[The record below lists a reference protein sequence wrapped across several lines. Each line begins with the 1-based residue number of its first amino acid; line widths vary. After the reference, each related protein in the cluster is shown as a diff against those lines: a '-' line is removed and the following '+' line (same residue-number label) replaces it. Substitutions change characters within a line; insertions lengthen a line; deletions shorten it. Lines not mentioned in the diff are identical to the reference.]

1 MGDKMKK
8 ACLFVLLTIS
18 FFLFGCNPVSGNPDT
33 SSGNPDT
40 NSKPDSNS
48 KSDDYNLILDDL
60 SPWNDK
66 GEGTYNK
73 QTHQI
78 TITVQYSA
86 VQIWFNEG
94 FDASDYKYA
103 KVSYEKASQDFGL
116 VIADTSEPAG
126 EINTMCSAHVTDT
139 YLPLEGINKKSIR
152 KILIVKR
159 GDAEDLSL
167 TVKGICFTNALPEN
181 VPVIDKGNQKSFNST
196 ISAIDLVKNMQ
207 AGWNLGNTL
216 DSYADYT
223 ENHSIASETCW
234 GELYTT
240 KEIIDIGKNNGF
252 KTIRISCTWF
262 NHIIDDDYTI
272 DGNWMRRVKTIVDWA
287 IEDGY
292 YVILDDH
299 HSVREGMSKP
309 IKYGEGYIV
318 RNTQADITESE
329 AFLKAIWTQIATAF
343 NNSYNEHLIFE
354 TMNEPRN
361 PDDSHKHT
369 WQCGLKLDW
378 VDNSQCEECLADY
391 RILNEYNQICLNA
404 IRATGGN
411 NANRFIMIPSVCTGL
426 ETPMH
431 ELFELPEDSAE
442 DKLILTVHDYRMGV
456 NLDLLKSEFTDEMKS
471 EIDKSYED
479 LNEKFISKGIPVVVG
494 ETGALRKIDIKEK
507 VKWMDYFGSVAKNYG
522 ISIVYWECGG
532 TKDDD
537 FSIIDRK
544 NLCIRP
550 EQKAFAEALTKAF
563 E

>member
-1 MGDKMKK
+1 MKK
-8 ACLFVLLTIS
+8 ACLLVLLSIS
-18 FFLFGCNPVSGNPDT
+18 VLLFGCNPGSGNPD
-33 SSGNPDT
+33 SGNPGA
-40 NSKPDSNS
+40 NSEI
-48 KSDDYNLILDDL
+48 DDYYLNLDDL
-60 SPWNDK
+60 DPWNDK
-66 GEGTYNK
+66 GEGTYDK

-103 KVSYEKASQDFGL
+103 KVSYENASQDFGF
-116 VIADTSEPAG
+116 VIGDTSEPAG
-126 EINTMCSAHVTDT
+126 EINTMCSAHVADT

-159 GDAEDLSL
+159 GDTEDLSL
-167 TVKGICFTNALPEN
+167 IVKGICFTNALPEN

-196 ISAIDLVKNMQ
+196 ISAIDLVKNMK

-216 DSYADYT
+216 DAYADWT
-223 ENHSIASETCW
+223 ENHSITSETCW

-252 KTIRISCTWF
+252 KTMRISCTWF

-299 HSVREGMSKP
+299 HSVRMGMGTP
-309 IKYGEGYIV
+309 IDYGEGYIL
-318 RNTQADITESE
+318 RNNETDKAESK

-343 NNSYNEHLIFE
+343 NNTYDEHLIFE

-361 PDDSHKHT
+361 PEDSHEHT
-369 WQCGLKLDW
+369 WQCGLNLGW

-391 RILNEYNQICLNA
+391 SILNEYNQICLNA

-426 ETPMH
+426 ETSMH
-431 ELFELPEDSAE
+431 DLFELPEDSAE

-456 NLDLLKSEFTDEMKS
+456 NLNQLRSEFTDEMKS
-471 EIDKSYED
+471 EINKSYED

-494 ETGALRKIDIKEK
+494 ETGALRKIDIQER
-507 VKWMDYFGSVAKNYG
+507 VKWMNYFGSVAKNYG

-532 TKDDD
+532 IKDDD

-550 EQKAFAEALTKAF
+550 EQKAFADALTKAF